1 MTRRIVFRPS
11 AQSDLLAL
19 FQYIARDSGVAR
31 ARAYVARIN
40 AACQSL
46 ALFPERGTRRDDLSP
61 GMRTIGFERRV
72 TIAFRVIGDAVEILA
87 VAYGGRAFEDEVR
100 DQ

>member
-19 FQYIARDSGVAR
+19 FQYIARDSGSER
-31 ARAYVARIN
+31 ARGYLSRMTG
-40 AACQSL
+40 ACQAL

-61 GMRTIGFERRV
+61 GIRTIGFERRV
-72 TIAFRVIGDAVEILA
+72 TIAFRVIGDAVEIVA
-87 VAYGGRAFEDEVR
+87 IAYGGRAFEDAVR
-100 DQ
+100 EQ